1 MMEAQCATIELDG
14 KVSFVKGGILGI
26 PPLAFTQ
33 NLKDLLHD
41 IDAGKL
47 SVRVQNSVNIE
58 EKILLSHHSL
68 SVERLRAKN

>member
-47 SVRVQNSVNIE
+47 SVRV
-58 EKILLSHHSL
+58 
-68 SVERLRAKN
+68 